1 MTLTSSHRTY
11 ILLLLG
17 IIAVVMLPVLALN
30 LLLAENT
37 TSMEKAVLASAWQ
50 QATHGV
56 TYAPPLSNTRPFKTL
71 RLKDRLPEINT
82 VVLGSSTMI
91 GIREAVLPAPMKSY
105 NFAQTGHGLM
115 GVIAEAEWL
124 LHNSASVKWLVI
136 PLDWSLGFIYTPG
149 VPTATNLLAETTG
162 SGSGEVP
169 VSARLLDALSYPR
182 VVNLF
187 GILKG
192 VLRAENKA
200 GTFRQYF
207 LQPASDDYLCP
218 DGANKVPA
226 KDFDTIFRGRCTG
239 FRFDGSATFANLERL
254 SPREADVL
262 VARAVVPSAKYAT
275 ALIQSRGIPNQATLA
290 RLTALAHG
298 FSNKGGGVIFLL
310 PPLLPGMERTLAA
323 APATAAYLAHT
334 KLVLQQWSQ
343 RENLTLVDAGKS
355 EDFGCVA
362 TEFVDEHHALPEC
375 YAKVFAR
382 FQPALIKSLQ

>member
-1 MTLTSSHRTY
+1 MTSIKNNSNYVL
-11 ILLLLG
+11 ILVG

-37 TSMEKAVLASAWQ
+37 TSAGKAALASAWQ

-71 RLKDRLPEINT
+71 RLKDRLPEINA
-82 VVLGSSTMI
+82 VVLGSSTMM
-91 GIREAVLPAPMKSY
+91 GIRETMLPAPMKAY

-124 LHNSASVKWLVI
+124 LQNSTSVKWLVI

-149 VPTATNLLAETTG
+149 MSATTNLLAETTG
-162 SGSGEVP
+162 SNSEKLA
-169 VSARLLDALSYPR
+169 VSARLLDAVSYPR
-182 VVNLF
+182 VMNLL

-192 VLRAENKA
+192 MLRAENRVDA
-200 GTFRQYF
+200 FRQYF
-207 LQPASDDYLCP
+207 LQPAGDDYLCP
-218 DGANKVPA
+218 DGTPA

-239 FRFDGSATFANLERL
+239 FRFDGSATFTNLERL
-254 SPREADVL
+254 NPREADVL
-262 VARAVVPSAKYAT
+262 IARAIVPSAKYAA

-290 RLTALAHG
+290 RLTILAHG
-298 FSNKGGGVIFLL
+298 FRNKGGGVIFLL
-310 PPLLPGMERTLAA
+310 PPLLPGMERALAA

-343 RENLTLVDAGKS
+343 HENLTLIDAGRA
-355 EDFGCVA
+355 EDSGCVA

-375 YAKVFAR
+375 YTKVFAR
-382 FQPALIKSLQ
+382 FWPPNGTFNTE